1 MKGKG
6 QGGLRR
12 RHHEGRPQEKS
23 AKPQA
28 RKRYHSC
35 VSSKR
40 LERGS
45 AVKDDRQLRLLFR
58 GAALRA
64 ALKNVNQAKDGGFT
78 AWGNWPLRIEGI
90 G

>member
-45 AVKDDRQLRLLFR
+45 
-58 GAALRA
+58 G
-64 ALKNVNQAKDGGFT
+64 
-78 AWGNWPLRIEGI
+78 E
-90 G
+90 